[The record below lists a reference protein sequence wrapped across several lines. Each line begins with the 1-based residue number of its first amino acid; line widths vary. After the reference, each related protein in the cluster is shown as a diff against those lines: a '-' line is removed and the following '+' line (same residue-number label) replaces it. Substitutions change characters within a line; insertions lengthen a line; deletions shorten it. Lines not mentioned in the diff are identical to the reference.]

1 MFHCL
6 FMHLEEI
13 SLLDINNV
21 VYMIALHYVYK
32 PPINSG
38 LKAFWE
44 SWDFRPLSTEGNR
57 TPHQLW
63 VEGLLKHYPVQP
75 KLDDAGNWSNYGIDW
90 EGKFPFS
97 AMDIVELPK
106 IKIDH
111 KSEILTCSSEPL
123 NPLLESSVYG
133 IETFVQCID
142 MIATLLSTFGD

>member
-1 MFHCL
+1 M
-6 FMHLEEI
+6 
-13 SLLDINNV
+13 
-21 VYMIALHYVYK
+21 
-32 PPINSG
+32 
-38 LKAFWE
+38 
-44 SWDFRPLSTEGNR
+44 
-57 TPHQLW
+57 
-63 VEGLLKHYPVQP
+63 KHYPVQP
-75 KLDDAGNWSNYGIDW
+75 ELDDAGNWSNYGIDW

-111 KSEILTCSSEPL
+111 KSEILNCSSEHL